1 MAEHTITF
9 SLDPVQRADTVAKA
23 KAYGVPV
30 SEYIRFCLAQQARRE
45 LKKRDIRFLN
55 NPLEVGASLVDTT
68 TLATLLRD
76 VPQFI
81 LPGQLELEVR
91 G

>member
-9 SLDPVQRADTVAKA
+9 SLDSVQRADTVAKA
-23 KAYGVPV
+23 KGYGVPV
-30 SEYIRFCLAQQARRE
+30 SEYIRFCLAQQAKRE

-55 NPLEVGASLVDTT
+55 NPL
-68 TLATLLRD
+68 D
-76 VPQFI
+76 VKDGVQFV

>member
-23 KAYGVPV
+23 KGYGVPT
-30 SEYIRFCLAQQARRE
+30 SEYIRFCLAQQAKRE

-55 NPLEVGASLVDTT
+55 SPLEVQDIG
-68 TLATLLRD
+68 R
-76 VPQFI
+76 PI

-91 G
+91 A

>member
-1 MAEHTITF
+1 MAQHTITF

-23 KAYGVPV
+23 KSYGVPT
-30 SEYIRFCLAQQARRE
+30 SEYIRFCLAQQAKRE

-55 NPLEVGASLVDTT
+55 SPLDVRDNPSWS
-68 TLATLLRD
+68 
-76 VPQFI
+76 

-91 G
+91 A

>member
-55 NPLEVGASLVDTT
+55 NPLGA
-68 TLATLLRD
+68 RD
-76 VPQFI
+76 DSQFI
-81 LPGQLELEVR
+81 IPGQLELEVR

>member
-1 MAEHTITF
+1 MAKNTITF
-9 SLDPVQRADTVAKA
+9 SLGEAQRGDTIAKA
-23 KAYGVPV
+23 KGYGIAT
-30 SEYIRFCLAQQARRE
+30 SEYIRFCLYQQAKRE

-55 NPLEVGASLVDTT
+55 NPLGA
-68 TLATLLRD
+68 RD
-76 VPQFI
+76 DSSFV

>member
-9 SLDPVQRADTVAKA
+9 SLDPVQRADTIALAKS
-23 KAYGVPV
+23 YGIKT
-30 SEYIRFCLAQQARRE
+30 SEYIRFCLVQQARRE

-55 NPLEVGASLVDTT
+55 NPL
-68 TLATLLRD
+68 D
-76 VPQFI
+76 VREDSQFV

>member
-9 SLDPVQRADTVAKA
+9 SLDSVQRADTVAKA
-23 KAYGVPV
+23 HGYQVSV

-55 NPLEVGASLVDTT
+55 NPLAVEENTAF
-68 TLATLLRD
+68 A
-76 VPQFI
+76 
-81 LPGQLELEVR
+81 LPGQLELKVR

>member
-23 KAYGVPV
+23 KGYGVSV
-30 SEYIRFCLAQQARRE
+30 SEYVRFCLAQQARRE

-55 NPLEVGASLVDTT
+55 NPIAVDDNT
-68 TLATLLRD
+68 AF
-76 VPQFI
+76 V
-81 LPGQLELEVR
+81 LPGQRELEVR